1 LKVKKPDTSIPS
13 PGQLV
18 IVRNRPAR
26 IIDVRPF
33 SGQRTTCHVVEL
45 RYCDGWFHPETESVI
60 WEYELGRKIHSKLSL
75 PNIDQPN
82 LSPDNPDVFNAYLQA
97 LKWTNHS
104 SLLRTDSPEII
115 SPWFSA
121 VQIEDYQ
128 LYPVMKSIL
137 APRITLLLADD
148 VGLGK
153 TIQAGLILSE
163 LLRRRKIR
171 RVLIICPASLQ
182 SQWQEE
188 MEEKFNIDFSII
200 NLAESNKIYKEM
212 GLDTNPWKAKQ
223 RVITSMDY
231 LRQPDI
237 MDKFISSAESLFNSD
252 TPTMPWDLLIVD
264 EAHNMSPAGFGQ
276 ESQRFL
282 MLQQVSRYFENRLF
296 LTATP
301 HNGYTMSFTTLLSLL
316 DPVRF
321 SPKAK
326 LEDEDRVAINEVMIR
341 RLKSE
346 LNRGTDP
353 PRFPLREVQGVP
365 VDLTEKELALFEAL
379 TEYRNKALSVLASQ
393 NRRER
398 NLGKFLFSLLT
409 KRLLSSCYAF
419 ARTWW
424 QHVEGVALEEDVD
437 TNLAEQVQKRAE
449 DEITDDEE
457 RRSRE
462 EDAVRYG
469 AAWMRLF
476 GKYDME
482 LDSYRENVNKTLIN
496 LGWTTEKLKIPLE
509 QIKDLP
515 EDGRWD
521 ALNKWVQQYLKKDTE
536 FRDDER
542 LILFT
547 EYLDTLNYLQ
557 RRFDQEGITDPFL
570 QILYGDSGKKTD
582 LPHSPGK
589 LRDLIKKEFNTE
601 DSPLRILLATDV
613 ASEGLNFQYYCRY
626 VFHQDIPWNPM
637 RLEQRNGRVDRH
649 NQARDVF
656 VFHYDTKQQSD
667 LEFLSRV
674 LKKVNQVREDLGSVG
689 KVFDEAL
696 QRNFSLHGKPTTD
709 MELDRRIT
717 DIRSSGNEKEDLT
730 ACDHGETQIYRQAY
744 ESFKSTAKNLDISPD
759 TLSHLF
765 TEGMRLAGGKVE
777 EVEPGIYRIVT
788 PPPEFK
794 QLIDETLIITRGRL
808 QGSLPKVGF
817 DTAIFEQ
824 EINGR
829 KIYRTKIDTVLLR
842 LNHPLMKRLLGL
854 FEKHMWGEDKINIRR
869 WTVVKDQ
876 NVKNPIFSI
885 YCLFQVTNNLREILH
900 TDILS
905 LSFELKDGKMH
916 PVDYS
921 SNNEK
926 ILTNEELIS
935 FRSQLSEIWLDYR
948 QSLIDAIQQKQEA
961 KSKEVTESALTAIA
975 AASEELKIDF
985 DDRKKYLKSQK
996 GAKSLEKLRDQIEKQ
1011 ELKLLQ
1017 GSLFSEEVEAR
1028 ERELREQQWQLE
1040 AHEQRINAMLDY
1052 VEREE
1057 KRILNH
1063 IIPSRYTISNV
1074 DLQPVAVKIII
1085 GE

>member
-1 LKVKKPDTSIPS
+1 MSETSIPS

-33 SGQRTTCHVVEL
+33 SGQHSTCHVVEL

-75 PNIDQPN
+75 PNIDQPSQ
-82 LSPDNPDVFNAYLQA
+82 SPDNPDVFNAYLQA

-104 SLLRTDSPEII
+104 SLLKTGSPEII

-128 LYPVMKSIL
+128 LYPIMKSIL

-171 RVLIICPASLQ
+171 RVLILCPASLQ
-182 SQWQEE
+182 TQWQEE
-188 MEEKFNIDFSII
+188 MAEKFNIDFSII

-223 RVITSMDY
+223 RIITSMDY

-237 MDKFISSAESLFNSD
+237 MDKFISSAESLFNND

-282 MLQQVSRYFENRLF
+282 MLQQISRYFEHRLF

-326 LEDEDRVAINEVMIR
+326 LDYEDRKAINEIMIR

-353 PRFPLREVQGVP
+353 PRFPLREVQSVP
-365 VDLTEKELALFEAL
+365 VNFTEKELALFDAL
-379 TEYRNKALSVLASQ
+379 AEYRNKALSILAPRS
-393 NRRER
+393 RRER

-409 KRLLSSCYAF
+409 KRLLSSSYAF

-424 QHVEGVALEEDVD
+424 QHVEGITLEEDVD
-437 TNLAEQVQKRAE
+437 IDLAEQVQKRAE

-457 RRSRE
+457 KRNRE

-476 GKYDME
+476 RKYNEE
-482 LDSYRENVNKTLIN
+482 LNSYRENVNKTLAN
-496 LGWTTEKLKIPLE
+496 LGWTPEKLKTPLE
-509 QIKDLP
+509 QLKDLP

-521 ALNKWVQQYLKKDTE
+521 SLYQWVNEYLKEGTK
-536 FRDDER
+536 FREDER

-557 RRFDQEGITDPFL
+557 RRFDLEGTTDPLL
-570 QILYGDSGKKTD
+570 QILYGGAEQRV
-582 LPHSPGK
+582 
-589 LRDLIKKEFNTE
+589 RDLIKREFNTQ
-601 DSPLRILLATDV
+601 DSPLRILLGTDT

-667 LEFLSRV
+667 MEFLSRV

-730 ACDHGETQIYRQAY
+730 ACDRGETFTYEQAY
-744 ESFKSTAKNLDISPD
+744 ESFKKTAKNLGVSPH

-777 EVEPGIYRIVT
+777 EVEPGIYRIIT

-794 QLIDETLIITRGRL
+794 QVIDETLVIKKGRL
-808 QGSLPKVGF
+808 QGALPKIAF
-817 DTAIFEQ
+817 DTAIFEK

-829 KIYRTKIDTVLLR
+829 KIYRTKSDTVLLR

-854 FEKHMWGEDKINIRR
+854 FEKHMWGEDTVKIQR

-876 NVKNPIFSI
+876 NVKNLILSI
-885 YCLFQVTNNLREILH
+885 YSLFQVTNRLREILH

-905 LSFELKDGKMH
+905 LSFEIKDGTLH

-921 SNNEK
+921 SNSEK
-926 ILTNEELIS
+926 ILTNEELAS
-935 FRSQLSEIWLDYR
+935 FRNQLSEVWLDHR
-948 QSLIDAIQQKQEA
+948 QTLIDAIQQKLEA
-961 KSKEVTESALTAIA
+961 KSKEITESALTALV
-975 AASEELKIDF
+975 STLEELKIDF
-985 DDRKKYLKSQK
+985 EDRKKYLKSQK
-996 GAKSLEKLRDQIEKQ
+996 GKRELEKLRDQIERH
-1011 ELKLLQ
+1011 EMKLQQ
-1017 GSLFSEEVEAR
+1017 GTLFSEEEEER
-1028 ERELREQQWQLE
+1028 ERELKEKRWQLD
-1040 AHEQRINAMLDY
+1040 AHENRIDTMLDY

-1085 GE
+1085 GEQHGKI

>member
-1 LKVKKPDTSIPS
+1 MSETSIPS

-18 IVRNRPAR
+18 IIRNRPAR

-33 SGQRTTCHVVEL
+33 SGHRSTYHVVEL

-60 WEYELGRKIHSKLSL
+60 WEYELGRKIYSKLSL

-82 LSPDNPDVFNAYLQA
+82 LSPDNPDVFNAYLHA

-104 SLLRTDSPEII
+104 SLLKTDSPEII

-137 APRITLLLADD
+137 SPRITLLLADD

-171 RVLIICPASLQ
+171 RVLILCPASLQ
-182 SQWQEE
+182 TQWKEE
-188 MEEKFNIDFSII
+188 MAEKFNIDFSII
-200 NLAESNKIYKEM
+200 NLAKSNKIYKEM

-223 RVITSMDY
+223 RIITSMDY

-237 MDKFISSAESLFNSD
+237 MDKFIASAESLFNSD

-282 MLQQVSRYFENRLF
+282 MLQQISRYFEHRLF

-326 LEDEDRVAINEVMIR
+326 LEDDDRVAINEVMIR

-346 LNRGTDP
+346 LNRGTNP
-353 PRFPLREVQGVP
+353 PRFPLREVQSVP
-365 VDLTEKELALFEAL
+365 MNLTEKELALFEAL
-379 TEYRNKALSVLASQ
+379 TEYRNKALSVLAPRS
-393 NRRER
+393 RRER
-398 NLGKFLFSLLT
+398 NLGRFLFSLLT
-409 KRLLSSCYAF
+409 KRLLSSSYAF

-424 QHVEGVALEEDVD
+424 QHVEGISLEEDVD
-437 TNLAEQVQKRAE
+437 IDLAEQVQKRAE

-457 RRSRE
+457 RRNRE

-476 GKYDME
+476 GKYNVE
-482 LDSYRENVNKTLIN
+482 LDSYREKVNKALTS
-496 LGWTTEKLKIPLE
+496 LGWIPEKLKTPLE
-509 QIKDLP
+509 QLEDLP

-521 ALNKWVQQYLKKDTE
+521 ALHQWVQKYLKEGTK
-536 FRDDER
+536 FREDER
-542 LILFT
+542 LIIFT

-557 RRFDQEGITDPFL
+557 RRFELEGVTDPIL
-570 QILYGDSGKKTD
+570 QILYGGAEQEV
-582 LPHSPGK
+582 
-589 LRDLIKKEFNTE
+589 RDLIKREFNTQ
-601 DSPLRILLATDV
+601 DSPLRILLGTDT

-689 KVFDEAL
+689 KVFDESL

-709 MELDRRIT
+709 MELDR
-717 DIRSSGNEKEDLT
+717 E
-730 ACDHGETQIYRQAY
+730 
-744 ESFKSTAKNLDISPD
+744 
-759 TLSHLF
+759 
-765 TEGMRLAGGKVE
+765 
-777 EVEPGIYRIVT
+777 
-788 PPPEFK
+788 
-794 QLIDETLIITRGRL
+794 
-808 QGSLPKVGF
+808 
-817 DTAIFEQ
+817 
-824 EINGR
+824 
-829 KIYRTKIDTVLLR
+829 
-842 LNHPLMKRLLGL
+842 
-854 FEKHMWGEDKINIRR
+854 
-869 WTVVKDQ
+869 
-876 NVKNPIFSI
+876 
-885 YCLFQVTNNLREILH
+885 
-900 TDILS
+900 
-905 LSFELKDGKMH
+905 
-916 PVDYS
+916 
-921 SNNEK
+921 
-926 ILTNEELIS
+926 
-935 FRSQLSEIWLDYR
+935 
-948 QSLIDAIQQKQEA
+948 
-961 KSKEVTESALTAIA
+961 
-975 AASEELKIDF
+975 
-985 DDRKKYLKSQK
+985 
-996 GAKSLEKLRDQIEKQ
+996 
-1011 ELKLLQ
+1011 
-1017 GSLFSEEVEAR
+1017 
-1028 ERELREQQWQLE
+1028 
-1040 AHEQRINAMLDY
+1040 
-1052 VEREE
+1052 
-1057 KRILNH
+1057 
-1063 IIPSRYTISNV
+1063 
-1074 DLQPVAVKIII
+1074 
-1085 GE
+1085 

>member
-1 LKVKKPDTSIPS
+1 MPETSIPS

-33 SGQRTTCHVVEL
+33 SGHHSTCHVVEL

-104 SLLRTDSPEII
+104 SLLKTDSPEII

-137 APRITLLLADD
+137 SPRITLLLADD

-171 RVLIICPASLQ
+171 RVLILCPASLQ
-182 SQWQEE
+182 TQWHEE

-223 RVITSMDY
+223 RIITSMDY

-237 MDKFISSAESLFNSD
+237 MDKFIASAESLFNSD
-252 TPTMPWDLLIVD
+252 TPIMPWDLLIVD

-282 MLQQVSRYFENRLF
+282 MLQQISRYFEHRLF

-326 LEDEDRVAINEVMIR
+326 LDDEDRVAINEVMIR

-353 PRFPLREVQGVP
+353 PRFPLREVESVP
-365 VDLTEKELALFEAL
+365 VNLTEKELALFEAL
-379 TEYRNKALSVLASQ
+379 TEYRNKALSILFSRS
-393 NRRER
+393 RREK
-398 NLGKFLFSLLT
+398 NLGRFLFSLLT
-409 KRLLSSCYAF
+409 KRLLSSSYAF

-424 QHVEGVALEEDVD
+424 QHVEGVTLEEVVD
-437 TNLAEQVQKRAE
+437 IDLAEQVQKRAE

-457 RRSRE
+457 RRNRE

-469 AAWMRLF
+469 AAWMKLF
-476 GKYDME
+476 GKYNVE
-482 LDSYRENVNKTLIN
+482 LDSYRENVNKALTS
-496 LGWTTEKLKIPLE
+496 LGWTPEKLKTPLE
-509 QIKDLP
+509 QQEDLP
-515 EDGRWD
+515 EDGRWE
-521 ALNKWVQQYLKKDTE
+521 ALHQWVQKHLKEGTK
-536 FRDDER
+536 FREDER
-542 LILFT
+542 LLLFT

-557 RRFDQEGITDPFL
+557 RRFELEGVTDPIL
-570 QILYGDSGKKTD
+570 QILYGGAKQ
-582 LPHSPGK
+582 GV
-589 LRDLIKKEFNTE
+589 RDLIKKEFNTQ
-601 DSPLRILLATDV
+601 DSPLRILLGTDT

-674 LKKVNQVREDLGSVG
+674 LKKINQVREDLGSVG
-689 KVFDEAL
+689 KVFDESL
-696 QRNFSLHGKPTTD
+696 QRNFSLHGKPSTD

-730 ACDHGETQIYRQAY
+730 SCDRGETLTYEKAY
-744 ESFKSTAKNLDISPD
+744 ESFKKTAKTLDISPN

-777 EVEPGIYRIVT
+777 EVEPGIYRIIT
-788 PPPEFK
+788 PPPELK

-808 QGSLPKVGF
+808 QGSLPKVAF

-829 KIYRTKIDTVLLR
+829 KIYRTKSDTVLLR

-854 FEKHMWGEDKINIRR
+854 FEKHMWGKDRVKIRR

-876 NVKNPIFSI
+876 NVKNSIFSI
-885 YCLFQVTNNLREILH
+885 SCLFQVTNKLREILH

-905 LSFELKDGKMH
+905 LSFEIENGTLQ

-926 ILTNEELIS
+926 KLKNEELVS
-935 FRSQLSEIWLDYR
+935 FRPQLSRIWLDYR
-948 QSLIDAIQQKQEA
+948 QSLIDVIQQKLEG
-961 KSKEVTESALTAIA
+961 KSKEITESALTALA
-975 AASEELKIDF
+975 AALEELKLDF
-985 DDRKKYLKSQK
+985 EDRKKYLKSQK
-996 GAKSLEKLRDQIEKQ
+996 GTRALEKLRGQIERH
-1011 ELKLLQ
+1011 ETRLQ
-1017 GSLFSEEVEAR
+1017 QGTLFSEEEEAR
-1028 ERELREQQWQLE
+1028 ERELREQRWQLD
-1040 AHEQRINAMLDY
+1040 AHEHRIDTMLDY
-1052 VEREE
+1052 VQREE

-1085 GE
+1085 GEQHGKI